1 MCGDNILRLY
11 ENHALVSLFLS
22 FFVSISLCSRDVSNG
37 FGSILRVDGARN
49 AAIVFLTRDW
59 CRFISLLHKQVDLS
73 SDEVYKRAR
82 ARIENR
88 WKRGDECLEWRR
100 AGERQGET
108 GRDTMIPRA
117 WSWNYWRERA
127 ARVSKWCVWRAS

>member
-59 CRFISLLHKQVDLS
+59 CRFISSLLHKQVDLS

-88 WKRGDECLEWRR
+88 ENV
-100 AGERQGET
+100 A
-108 GRDTMIPRA
+108 MNA
-117 WSWNYWRERA
+117 
-127 ARVSKWCVWRAS
+127 